1 MSKVGAYAYISAHN
15 IQSRVRV
22 SLLRMMDVPPA
33 CPDRIYMKYLYPY
46 ECDRQQLSTQLEL
59 QAAIDGNRREGRRS
73 SYGAYPGPG
82 VNESM
87 IQRNSHTPTS
97 GALHT
102 QMSPLSLVT
111 TVGGHHLGPQ
121 SMMNGNGALN
131 PMTHHSLLPS
141 HAQFL
146 LGPPNSASLNMS
158 TVDFDSRM
166 AEYVKLINKELRG
179 TGGGSPPPSLPPPP
193 PPPAP
198 ITNRQSGAVS
208 PSETPPRDSA
218 LSALEFSRMTLWNM
232 YNNNGMYPN
241 IGHHTPISPHV
252 SHSPH
257 TRPSSPEQREALDLG
272 LRSSP
277 NSTSPNRHSP
287 ITGINLH
294 HKREHDIDSCAPPPL
309 KRSLFD
315 DDVNNVNDKSVPT
328 FAGTHIKISNRGDN
342 KTGDN
347 SLVVS
352 MELNGVMYQGVLF
365 AQADNKSRANATNNN
380 TKSRSV
386 LL

>member
-1 MSKVGAYAYISAHN
+1 MESLIITELTNLSVARSTLLYEINDDPKRKEFLDDLFSFMQKRGTPINRLPIMAKSVLDLYELYNLVIARGGLVDVINKKLWQEIIKGLHLPSSITSAAFT
-15 IQSRVRV
+15 
-22 SLLRMMDVPPA
+22 LRTQ
-33 CPDRIYMKYLYPY
+33 YMKYLYPY

-73 SYGAYPGPG
+73 SYGAYSGP
-82 VNESM
+82 
-87 IQRNSHTPTS
+87 
-97 GALHT
+97 
-102 QMSPLSLVT
+102 
-111 TVGGHHLGPQ
+111 
-121 SMMNGNGALN
+121 
-131 PMTHHSLLPS
+131 
-141 HAQFL
+141 
-146 LGPPNSASLNMS
+146 
-158 TVDFDSRM
+158 DFDSRM
-166 AEYVKLINKELRG
+166 VEYVKLINKELRG
-179 TGGGSPPPSLPPPP
+179 GGGGGSPPPSLPPPP
-193 PPPAP
+193 PPPPP
-198 ITNRQSGAVS
+198 ITSRQSGATS
-208 PSETPPRDSA
+208 PSETSPRDSA

-241 IGHHTPISPHV
+241 IGHHTPISPHI

-287 ITGINLH
+287 ISGINLH
-294 HKREHDIDSCAPPPL
+294 HKREHDIDSCGPPPL

-315 DDVNNVNDKSVPT
+315 DDVNNVNDKPVPT

-365 AQADNKSRANATNNN
+365 AQGDNKSRANATNNN